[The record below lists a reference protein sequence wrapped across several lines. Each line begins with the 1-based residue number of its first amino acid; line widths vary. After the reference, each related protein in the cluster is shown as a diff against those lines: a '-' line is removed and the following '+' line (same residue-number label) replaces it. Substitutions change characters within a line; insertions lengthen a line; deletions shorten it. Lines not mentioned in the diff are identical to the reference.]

1 MGALIIL
8 VVTGSSIATSIPALD
23 LHSLEDFVILAGS
36 TVTGIPP
43 VAIKGNVGLSPAA
56 GSFIVGFDGSNV
68 DGILYVVDDTG
79 PAGSVKNAT
88 LLQTAKS
95 DLTIAY
101 NDAAGRTP
109 VPTGD
114 FLNPG
119 DGNMGGLS
127 LVAGLYKFTS
137 TAAITG
143 ADLTLTGSSSD
154 VWIFQIATS
163 FNMGSGIKIILAGG
177 AQAKNIFWQVGTS
190 ATIGTYATLK
200 GTVLADQSVTLGT
213 GASMDGRALAFSASV
228 TMASGVTT
236 NLPDEEV
243 QKFEVVH
250 SRK

>member
-1 MGALIIL
+1 MTKNFRLARICTNSLRLLGAILICGM
-8 VVTGSSIATSIPALD
+8 VMSTKATSIPALN
-23 LHSLEDFVILAGS
+23 LRSLEDFVILAGS

-56 GSFIVGFDGSNV
+56 GSFITGFDGSNV
-68 DGILYVVDDTG
+68 DGILYVVDDNG
-79 PAGSVKNAT
+79 PAGSVKNPT

-119 DGNMGGLS
+119 AGNMGGLS

-143 ADLTLTGSSSD
+143 ADL
-154 VWIFQIATS
+154 
-163 FNMGSGIKIILAGG
+163 KI
-177 AQAKNIFWQVGTS
+177 
-190 ATIGTYATLK
+190 
-200 GTVLADQSVTLGT
+200 
-213 GASMDGRALAFSASV
+213 GRAHV
-228 TMASGVTT
+228 
-236 NLPDEEV
+236 
-243 QKFEVVH
+243 
-250 SRK
+250 